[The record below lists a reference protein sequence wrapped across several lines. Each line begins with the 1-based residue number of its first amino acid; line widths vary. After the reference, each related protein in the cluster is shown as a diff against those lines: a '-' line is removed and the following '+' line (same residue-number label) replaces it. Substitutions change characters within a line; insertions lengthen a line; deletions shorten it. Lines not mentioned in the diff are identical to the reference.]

1 MRIVAITRILN
12 EADIVEAFVRHTA
25 ALVDHHILLDNGS
38 TDATLA
44 ILAALRAEGLSLEVH
59 HSPAIAFA
67 EAEQNQFLYRR
78 AHALGAGWVLPLDT
92 DEFVDTR
99 GLNSAL
105 LQTLDAQGTDA
116 VNVRVREYI
125 ATDEDDAAELV
136 IPNRIIY
143 ARPPSDNFKVILRT
157 SLLADGAAL
166 LPGGHGVRLAGE
178 PAMLRCPVLD
188 GVLYAHYATRSPWQ
202 WVSKFTVGWSKV
214 LAAGSETIA
223 AGHSS
228 HYREPFRIL
237 ATDPSQ
243 ILRNPY
249 FMAPPAVNA
258 TLSIDPIWYLGGDL
272 RHTAP
277 VDYQMR
283 AVQAVIGH
291 VQSLSTS
298 IGQQA
303 DRDKRVRATLRSE
316 VPRLDMREEI
326 SRIQRLACGRQQ
338 QVVEP

>member
-38 TDATLA
+38 SDATLA
-44 ILAALRAEGLSLEVH
+44 ILSALQVEGMSLEVH

-67 EAEQNQFLYRR
+67 ESEQNQFLYRR
-78 AHALGAGWVLPLDT
+78 AHALGAIWVLPLDT

-99 GLNSAL
+99 SLNTGL
-105 LQTLDAQGTDA
+105 LDALQAQGADA

-143 ARPPSDNFKVILRT
+143 ARPPSDNFKVILRA
-157 SLLADGAAL
+157 SLLTHGGAL
-166 LPGGHGVRLAGE
+166 LPGGHGVRLGGDQ
-178 PAMLRCPVLD
+178 AMMRCPVMD
-188 GVLYAHYATRSPWQ
+188 GVLYAHYACRSPWQ

-214 LAAGSETIA
+214 LAAGTETIA

-237 ATDPSQ
+237 ASDPAH

-258 TLSIDPIWYLGGDL
+258 TMSVDPIWYLGGDL
-272 RHTAP
+272 RHTVP

-291 VQSLSTS
+291 VQSISTAL
-298 IGQQA
+298 GQHA
-303 DRDKRVRATLRSE
+303 DRTSRQRAALLSE
-316 VPRLDMREEI
+316 VPRLDVREEI
-326 SRIQRLACGRQQ
+326 SRIQRLASRRQQ